1 MRHRPVLA
9 LIFLLGLA
17 ASPTRASDEAKPIVM
32 ATMLEQQNS
41 FAGRWLRLIYTEA
54 FQQLGVAVEI
64 RSLPAAR
71 ASAEAVAGNVD
82 GELARG
88 YDYGAM
94 QTALMRVPEAPLSA
108 SSAAY
113 TRNPDIHLS
122 NGWESLR
129 GTNYRVDFR
138 FGYPVIQQR
147 LAAVLPPGSFSG
159 VLNAQLGL
167 RKLVVGRSDLYV
179 DTAEVVDPM
188 LASPEFAHAGIRQA
202 GVLEH
207 MPIYAY
213 LNKRHEKLA
222 LRLSAV
228 IRKMRESG
236 QIEQLR
242 QQALKD

>member
-1 MRHRPVLA
+1 M
-9 LIFLLGLA
+9 FLLGLA
-17 ASPTRASDEAKPIVM
+17 AGPAHAGEDARHLVM

-71 ASAEAVAGNVD
+71 ASAEAIAGNVD

-88 YDYGAM
+88 YDYGTM
-94 QTALMRVPEAPLSA
+94 QTALMRVPEAPFSA

-113 TRNPDIHLS
+113 TRNPDIHLA
-122 NGWESLR
+122 NGWDSLR
-129 GTNYRVDFR
+129 GTSYRVDFR

-147 LAAVLPPGSFSG
+147 LAGVLPPGGFSG
-159 VLNAQLGL
+159 VLNAELGL
-167 RKLVVGRSDLYV
+167 RKLAVGRTDLYV

-202 GVLEH
+202 GVLER

-213 LNKRHEKLA
+213 LNKKHDKLA

-228 IRKMRESG
+228 IRKMRDSG

-242 QQALKD
+242 QQALKE

>member
-9 LIFLLGLA
+9 LILLLGLA
-17 ASPTRASDEAKPIVM
+17 AGPSRAGSEATRIVM

-64 RSLPAAR
+64 RSFPAAR
-71 ASAEAVAGNVD
+71 ASAEAIAGNVD

-88 YDYGAM
+88 HDYATM
-94 QTALMRVPEAPLSA
+94 QTALMPVPEAPFSA

-113 TRNPDIHLS
+113 TRNPDIHLP

-147 LAAVLPPGSFSG
+147 LASVLPPGGFSG
-159 VLNAQLGL
+159 VLNAELGL
-167 RKLVVGRSDLYV
+167 RKLVVGRADLYV
-179 DTAEVVDPM
+179 DTVEVVEPM
-188 LASPEFAHAGIRQA
+188 LASPEFVHAGIRQA
-202 GVLEH
+202 GVMER

-213 LNKRHEKLA
+213 LNKKHEKLA
-222 LRLSAV
+222 LRLAAV
-228 IRKMRESG
+228 IRKMRDGG

-242 QQALKD
+242 LQALKE